1 MSFEVLL
8 IVILALIFLLQ
19 WLDGLDRDRR
29 KAREAAN
36 KAAVALANMLALR
49 KSLADLLKKLQ
60 ADPNNIEL
68 QNKVLASMSVQEDAK
83 GTGAAYGL
91 VLSLLAADPT
101 NPGLKQLVLAAG
113 RTHYGK
119 IAGGVASLD
128 DEQRIMNDISVRS
141 S

>member
-29 KAREAAN
+29 KAREAAE
-36 KAAVALANMLALR
+36 KAAVASANMLALR

-68 QNKVLASMSVQEDAK
+68 QNKVLASMSVQEDSK
-83 GTGAAYGL
+83 DTGAAYSL

-101 NPGLKQLVLAAG
+101 NSGLKQLVLAAG